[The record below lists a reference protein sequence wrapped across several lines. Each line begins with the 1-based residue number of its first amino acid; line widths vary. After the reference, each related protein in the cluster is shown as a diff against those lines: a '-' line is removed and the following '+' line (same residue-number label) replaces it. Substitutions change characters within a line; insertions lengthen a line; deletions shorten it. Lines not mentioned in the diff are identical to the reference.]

1 MLKWLKDRQLGN
13 KVNKKTIY
21 EHISVG
27 HKFKYRSMINY
38 DSDFENGTG
47 WCCSNLKW
55 TRDGC
60 RLATIMSE
68 QGRYYSK
75 RQIIT
80 FLDPNTDTGHLV
92 KQNIDLKCSPDKYCF
107 HFIDFQGTK
116 AILSGTEEIKSSDK
130 GCIGIVSTS
139 NGKLEEVIRK
149 GLK

>member
-60 RLATIMSE
+60 SLATIVTEWVNSE
-68 QGRYYSK
+68 S
-75 RQIIT
+75 QIIT
-80 FLDPNTDTGHLV
+80 FLDPNTDVGHLV
-92 KQNIDLKCSPDKYCF
+92 KSNIDLEYSPGKYF
-107 HFIDFQGTK
+107 FNLIDFQGTT
-116 AILSGTEEIKSSDK
+116 AILPGIKETPDSDR
-130 GCIGIVSTS
+130 GCIGLLSLS
-139 NGKLEEVIRK
+139 KGKLEEVIRN
-149 GLK
+149 GFRQ